1 MLVVQSEIRS
11 SERFKVD
18 KTRNEKK
25 NIIAFSIICRLMI
38 FSQIPEKLLI
48 KRLKPVTEV
57 NNIFSEFLLRNQ
69 YSTVDKYLEL
79 TSAFEKMYEENKSA
93 THFS

>member
-48 KRLKPVTEV
+48 KRLNPVTEV

-69 YSTVDKYLEL
+69 YSTVDKVLRINQCFREGV
-79 TSAFEKMYEENKSA
+79 
-93 THFS
+93 